1 MATVT
6 IGGEAITV
14 ALPNFK
20 TLKAAWP
27 YIAAMQDAGP
37 MDGVDAILGVI
48 SVGATGRDLTVEA
61 MEEKLTP
68 AELPGLRPFMN
79 ALMAEAGL
87 AGEPNPV
94 AGPDANPPEN
104 PSPETSTPSSPNS
117 SPPDA
122 ATGM

>member
-6 IGGEAITV
+6 IGGESIDV

-37 MDGVDAILGVI
+37 MDCVDAVLGVI
-48 SVGATGRDLTVEA
+48 AVGAVGQSFIVNDLEQR
-61 MEEKLTP
+61 LIP
-68 AELPGLRPFMN
+68 AELAGLRPFVN
-79 ALMAEAGL
+79 ALMIEAGL
-87 AGEPNPV
+87 AGEPS
-94 AGPDANPPEN
+94 
-104 PSPETSTPSSPNS
+104 PSPEGASLSTATSTPSSPNS

>member
-1 MATVT
+1 MAIAT

-37 MDGVDAILGVI
+37 MDGIDAILGVI
-48 SVGATGRDLTVEA
+48 AVGATDRDLTVEA
-61 MEEKLTP
+61 LEEKLTP

-79 ALMAEAGL
+79 ALMVEAGL
-87 AGEPNPV
+87 AGEPTP
-94 AGPDANPPEN
+94 AEADPPET

-117 SPPDA
+117 SPQDA